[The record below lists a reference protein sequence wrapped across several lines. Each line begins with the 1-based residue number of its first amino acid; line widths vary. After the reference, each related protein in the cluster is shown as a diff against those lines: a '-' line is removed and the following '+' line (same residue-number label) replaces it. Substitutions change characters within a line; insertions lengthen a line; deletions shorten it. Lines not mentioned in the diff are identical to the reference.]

1 MNEVNPP
8 DATLNLSH
16 KSKPVRVRNYHAAL
30 HEPGASRL
38 TDAEIAIITQALL
51 ILENKVVRKLKSGEI
66 LTNPQ
71 RVKQWLTLHYGV
83 LDREVFGL
91 IFLDARHRYLGHQQ
105 LFNGDIQGASVYP
118 RQVARSVF
126 AFNAAA
132 VVAVHAHPSQVA
144 EPSHADELIT
154 QRLKEMLSQLEVRLL
169 DHFIVAGNQ
178 VMSFAERGLL

>member
-1 MNEVNPP
+1 MNDVSQSDSTPIV
-8 DATLNLSH
+8 SH
-16 KSKPVRVRNYHAAL
+16 RPKAVRVRTYHAAL

-38 TDAEIAIITQALL
+38 TSEEIAIVTQALV
-51 ILENKVVRKLKSGEI
+51 ILENKVVRKLKPGEI
-66 LTNPQ
+66 LTNPS
-71 RVKQWLTLHYGV
+71 RVKQWLTLHYGM

-105 LFNGDIQGASVYP
+105 LFNGDIQGASVHP

-154 QRLKEMLSQLEVRLL
+154 QRLKEMLALLDVRLL
-169 DHFIVAGNQ
+169 DHCIVAGNQ
-178 VMSFAERGLL
+178 VMSFAERGLI